1 MHYYQFYI
9 ADYRKDTSHLTRLEH
24 SIYRDLIDW
33 YYLDE
38 KPISKD
44 MSFVSRRLK
53 LSTKSE
59 IESFNNVIQDF
70 FVEQDDGYHHQ
81 KIDDEI
87 CEYHKKCD
95 VNSTNGKKGGRPKGK
110 RTQTVSERLANAMPT
125 VSDIE
130 PNQKAISNQYSV
142 ISKHKS
148 VINKTTKYIYTP
160 DFEEFWL
167 DYPKHE
173 GKSAAFKEWKKIA
186 PDQELQDK
194 IKSGVL
200 EYRQSRKVKEGFIK
214 DCVNWLKGKHWED
227 DIINVQ
233 PMMTVTE
240 TPWQKA
246 GRLKAA
252 EFSPRIAAK
261 DPNDLYIADD
271 MTYFNTIKE
280 IQNDTTP

>member
-1 MHYYQFYI
+1 MHFYQFYI
-9 ADYRKDTSHLTRLEH
+9 ADYRKDTAHLTRLEH

-142 ISKHKS
+142 ISNHES
-148 VINKTTKYIYTP
+148 VISKHETINNIKDKETTPPKP
-160 DFEEFWL
+160 PKGGGDEFEQFWQA
-167 DYPKHE
+167 YPKKV
-173 GKSAAFKEWKKIA
+173 GKDKAEASFKKIR
-186 PDQELQDK
+186 
-194 IKSGVL
+194 SCSTVL
-200 EYRQSRKVKEGFIK
+200 PEM
-214 DCVNWLKGKHWED
+214 LKALE
-227 DIINVQ
+227 
-233 PMMTVTE
+233 
-240 TPWQKA
+240 WQKA
-246 GRLKAA
+246 SDQWTRDNGQFIPLPTTYLNQGRWKDEAVQVA
-252 EFSPRIAAK
+252 FAK
-261 DPNDLYIADD
+261 RQPNKQELLE
-271 MTYFNTIKE
+271 M
-280 IQNDTTP
+280 QNLAVVHEMMRSA

>member
-9 ADYRKDTSHLTRLEH
+9 ADYRKDTAHLTRLEH

-125 VSDIE
+125 VSE
-130 PNQKAISNQYSV
+130 TKPNQKAISNQYSV
-142 ISKHKS
+142 ISKHESITNIKIKDIEAKAS
-148 VINKTTKYIYTP
+148 KTTSTRLSQDWELP
-160 DFEEFWL
+160 DEWAIWCKEHRKDLNPNQVAEQFKDYWL
-167 DYPKHE
+167 SVPHAKGMKADWLATWRNWCRNQKA
-173 GKSAAFKEWKKIA
+173 SI
-186 PDQELQDK
+186 QDK
-194 IKSGVL
+194 TY
-200 EYRQSRKVKEGFIK
+200 EA
-214 DCVNWLKGKHWED
+214 
-227 DIINVQ
+227 
-233 PMMTVTE
+233 
-240 TPWQKA
+240 PWQKA
-246 GRLKAA
+246 DRLRMQELAPGVAIRTNDHEMDVIDQAFDSFKR
-252 EFSPRIAAK
+252 PQRISH
-261 DPNDLYIADD
+261 
-271 MTYFNTIKE
+271 
-280 IQNDTTP
+280 DTTN